1 MIYKVSY
8 VVKGGEYPGGIKNQ
22 AEKPEVGS
30 IVLIGPRR
38 FEIVEVYEMMPARDD
53 FQFLHATVKL
63 VADSE
68 ARQ

>member
-8 VVKGGEYPGGIKNQ
+8 VVKGGESPGGIKNQ
-22 AEKPEVGS
+22 EEKPEVGS